1 MEIYI
6 KLKRKEDGSWEGKTE
21 IDLKKLWYLEINK
34 RLQLNRDDYFWGK
47 FWGEWGADRTYPKP
61 DLISKN
67 ENSTES
73 GGPPL

>member
-1 MEIYI
+1 MNVEIYI

-21 IDLKKLWYLEINK
+21 IDLKKLWYLEIN
-34 RLQLNRDDYFWGK
+34 RRFQLNGGYFWGMC
-47 FWGEWGADRTYPKP
+47 GADRTYLKL

>member
-34 RLQLNRDDYFWGK
+34 RLELNRDGNFWGK
-47 FWGEWGADRTYPKP
+47 WGADRTYLKP

-73 GGPPL
+73 GDLPL

>member
-6 KLKRKEDGSWEGKTE
+6 KLKRKEDGSWEGKTI
-21 IDLKKLWYLEINK
+21 IDLKKLWYLEVNR
-34 RLQLNRDDYFWGK
+34 RLQLNKNDYFWVEG
-47 FWGEWGADRTYPKP
+47 GADRTYPKP

>member
-6 KLKRKEDGSWEGKTE
+6 KLKRKEDGSWKGKTE
-21 IDLKKLWYLEINK
+21 IDLKKLWYLEVNK
-34 RLQLNRDDYFWGK
+34 RLQLEKNSYFWVEGA
-47 FWGEWGADRTYPKP
+47 ADRTYPKP

>member
-34 RLQLNRDDYFWGK
+34 KLEGGSSRDLVEMGC
-47 FWGEWGADRTYPKP
+47 RTV
-61 DLISKN
+61 
-67 ENSTES
+67 
-73 GGPPL
+73 PPYMLF